1 MNIESTIIQSV
12 TTDLIDTTDI
22 PPLIVD
28 EDNAYDDI
36 YVGKEVRVSQTLNLL
51 ILYNH
56 VIRGPS
62 LNVSVRLLRRS
73 LHEMNWFSS
82 T

>member
-36 YVGKEVRVSQTLNLL
+36 YVGKEVRVSQTLNSL
-51 ILYNH
+51 ILYNQ
-56 VIRGPS
+56 VICGTFTF
-62 LNVSVRLLRRS
+62 L
-73 LHEMNWFSS
+73 EC
-82 T
+82 

>member
-36 YVGKEVRVSQTLNLL
+36 YVGKEVRVSHTFNSL
-51 ILYNH
+51 ILYNQ
-56 VIRGPS
+56 VIRGTFTFLES
-62 LNVSVRLLRRS
+62 
-73 LHEMNWFSS
+73 
-82 T
+82 

>member
-28 EDNAYDDI
+28 ENNAYDDI
-36 YVGKEVRVSQTLNLL
+36 YVGSEVGLVNRL
-51 ILYNH
+51 INISYNC
-56 VIRGPS
+56 VP
-62 LNVSVRLLRRS
+62 
-73 LHEMNWFSS
+73 
-82 T
+82 

>member
-36 YVGKEVRVSQTLNLL
+36 YVGKEVRVSQTLNSF
-51 ILYNH
+51 ILYNQ
-56 VIRGPS
+56 VIRGTF
-62 LNVSVRLLRRS
+62 SVL
-73 LHEMNWFSS
+73 EC
-82 T
+82 

>member
-1 MNIESTIIQSV
+1 MDIESTIIQSV

-36 YVGKEVRVSQTLNLL
+36 YVGKEVRVCQTQL
-51 ILYNH
+51 ILCCRNSWKVH
-56 VIRGPS
+56 CP
-62 LNVSVRLLRRS
+62 
-73 LHEMNWFSS
+73 
-82 T
+82 

>member
-36 YVGKEVRVSQTLNLL
+36 YVGKEVRVSQTFNSL
-51 ILYNH
+51 ILYNQ
-56 VIRGPS
+56 VIRGTFTF
-62 LNVSVRLLRRS
+62 L
-73 LHEMNWFSS
+73 EC
-82 T
+82 

>member
-36 YVGKEVRVSQTLNLL
+36 YVGKEVRVSQTLNSF
-51 ILYNH
+51 ILYNQ
-56 VIRGPS
+56 VIRGRITF
-62 LNVSVRLLRRS
+62 L
-73 LHEMNWFSS
+73 EC
-82 T
+82 

>member
-1 MNIESTIIQSV
+1 MNIESTVIQSV

-36 YVGKEVRVSQTLNLL
+36 YVGKEVRVSQTLDLL
-51 ILYNH
+51 ILCNEF
-56 VIRGPS
+56 VECSRAPKI
-62 LNVSVRLLRRS
+62 SV
-73 LHEMNWFSS
+73 
-82 T
+82 

>member
-36 YVGKEVRVSQTLNLL
+36 YVGKEVRVSQTFNSL
-51 ILYNH
+51 ILYNQ
-56 VIRGPS
+56 VICGTFTI
-62 LNVSVRLLRRS
+62 L
-73 LHEMNWFSS
+73 EC
-82 T
+82 

>member
-36 YVGKEVRVSQTLNLL
+36 YVGKEVRVSQTFNSL
-51 ILYNH
+51 ILCNQ
-56 VIRGPS
+56 VICGPS
-62 LNVSVRLLRRS
+62 LNGREPR
-73 LHEMNWFSS
+73 
-82 T
+82 

>member
-36 YVGKEVRVSQTLNLL
+36 YVGKEVRVSQTLNSF
-51 ILYNH
+51 ILYNQ
-56 VIRGPS
+56 VIRGTFTF
-62 LNVSVRLLRRS
+62 L
-73 LHEMNWFSS
+73 EY
-82 T
+82 

>member
-36 YVGKEVRVSQTLNLL
+36 YVGKEVRVSQTRFINF
-51 ILYNH
+51 
-56 VIRGPS
+56 VQRIRRMFTC
-62 LNVSVRLLRRS
+62 LKN
-73 LHEMNWFSS
+73 
-82 T
+82 

>member
-1 MNIESTIIQSV
+1 MDIESTIIQSV

-36 YVGKEVRVSQTLNLL
+36 YVGKEVRVSQTLL
-51 ILYNH
+51 ILCCQG
-56 VIRGPS
+56 IRGTFIV
-62 LNVSVRLLRRS
+62 LK
-73 LHEMNWFSS
+73 F
-82 T
+82 

>member
-36 YVGKEVRVSQTLNLL
+36 YVGKEVRVSQTLNSF
-51 ILYNH
+51 ILYNQ
-56 VIRGPS
+56 VIRGTF
-62 LNVSVRLLRRS
+62 SVL
-73 LHEMNWFSS
+73 
-82 T
+82 

>member
-1 MNIESTIIQSV
+1 MNIQSTIVQSV

-36 YVGKEVRVSQTLNLL
+36 YVGKEVRASQTLNSL
-51 ILYNH
+51 ILYNQ
-56 VIRGPS
+56 VIRGTFTF
-62 LNVSVRLLRRS
+62 L
-73 LHEMNWFSS
+73 EC
-82 T
+82 

>member
-36 YVGKEVRVSQTLNLL
+36 YVGKEVRVSQILNSL
-51 ILYNH
+51 ILYNQ
-56 VIRGPS
+56 VIRGTFTF
-62 LNVSVRLLRRS
+62 L
-73 LHEMNWFSS
+73 EC
-82 T
+82 